1 MIWATIAMAL
11 REIRRNTLRSFLT
24 MLGVVI
30 GVGAVIALVSVG
42 RGATAKVTEDIGKL
56 GKNLLTVS
64 AGAFSRGGGGMG
76 VSAPPLRVD
85 DANAIRSEILGV
97 EAVAAAAASSAQ
109 VIFGNS
115 NQRTSVTGSDNS
127 FFEVRGYAVD
137 KGRLFS
143 RAELQSGSAACVIGA
158 TVRANLYQT
167 RDPIGTTLRVGSIAC
182 QVVGLLASK
191 GQAGMGQD
199 QDDLVVMPMRA
210 VQRRI
215 TGNDNIQ
222 SIFVT
227 AREGEGTGVVAERIR
242 GLMRQRR
249 HRAEGV
255 DDDFTIR
262 DMAEIAETVTGA
274 STALTALLGAI
285 AAVSLVVGGIGIMNI
300 MLVSVTERTR
310 EIGIRLAIG
319 AFGSEVMLQFLLEA
333 IVLSTLGG
341 VIGIGLGLVGSY
353 FAAKSLAL
361 PFMLAPDIILLSFVF
376 SALVGV
382 VFGYLPARKAAT
394 LDPIE
399 ALRHE

>member
-1 MIWATIAMAL
+1 VIWATVLMAF
-11 REIRRNTLRSFLT
+11 REIRRNGLRSFLT

-56 GKNLLTVS
+56 GKNLLTVN

-76 VSAPPLRVD
+76 LGAPPLRID
-85 DANAIRSEILGV
+85 DANAIRREVLGV

-109 VIFGNS
+109 VIYGNS

-127 FFEVRGYAVD
+127 FFEVRGYSVE

-143 RAELQSGSAACVIGA
+143 HAETQSGAASCVIGS
-158 TVRANLYQT
+158 TVRGNLFQKA
-167 RDPIGTTLRVGSIAC
+167 DPIGQTIRVGSIPC
-182 QVVGLLASK
+182 QIVGLLVSK

-222 SIFVT
+222 TIFVS

-249 HRAEGV
+249 HRSEGL

-319 AFGSEVMLQFLLEA
+319 AFGSEVMMQFLLEA
-333 IVLSTLGG
+333 TVLSTLGG
-341 VIGIGLGLVGSY
+341 VIGICLGLLGSY
-353 FAAKSLAL
+353 FAANSMSL
-361 PFMLAPDIILLSFVF
+361 PYVVAPDIIVLAFLF
-376 SALVGV
+376 SAAVGV
-382 VFGYLPARKAAT
+382 VFGYLPARKAAN